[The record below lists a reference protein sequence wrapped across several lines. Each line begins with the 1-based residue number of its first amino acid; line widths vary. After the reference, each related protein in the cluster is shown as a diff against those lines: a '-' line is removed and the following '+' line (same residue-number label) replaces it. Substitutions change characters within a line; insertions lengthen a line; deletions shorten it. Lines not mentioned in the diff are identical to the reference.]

1 MQGEMMSQYILTVPD
16 DVVYRARQL
25 AEQSQRPVDRILIEH
40 LRTLPVVLPTLP
52 EDEEAELA
60 ALIHLTDDTLWTIAQ
75 EQMSSENQERL
86 QLLMD
91 RHLLGLATAERDELA
106 QLVERSE
113 RLMLRKS
120 MAAALLAE
128 RGYSISPT
136 DLNSRE

>member
-91 RHLLGLATAERDELA
+91 RHSLGLATAERDELA

-128 RGYSISPT
+128 RGYSVSPI
-136 DLNSRE
+136 

>member
-1 MQGEMMSQYILTVPD
+1 MMSQYILTVPD

-128 RGYSISPT
+128 RGYSVSPT

>member
-128 RGYSISPT
+128 RGYSVSPT

>member
-91 RHLLGLATAERDELA
+91 RHSLGLATAERDELA

>member
-1 MQGEMMSQYILTVPD
+1 MMSQYILTVPD

>member
-91 RHLLGLATAERDELA
+91 RHSLGLAKAERDELA

-128 RGYSISPT
+128 RGYSVSPT

>member
-91 RHLLGLATAERDELA
+91 RHSLGLATAERDELA

-128 RGYSISPT
+128 RGYSVSPT

>member
-40 LRTLPVVLPTLP
+40 LRTLPVALPTLP

-75 EQMSSENQERL
+75 EQVSSESQERL

-91 RHLLGLATAERDELA
+91 RHSLGLATAERDELA